1 MAWQG
6 GMAFAQASSLE
17 KGRFPAT
24 SKVWHGS
31 CLGRGTAPPRR
42 ISFRVSREGM
52 MLNASKMSQ
61 GLVAMVAALL
71 LTATAVGAAVG
82 PARALETAPVSLA
95 QAPVSGQALA

>member
-1 MAWQG
+1 
-6 GMAFAQASSLE
+6 
-17 KGRFPAT
+17 
-24 SKVWHGS
+24 
-31 CLGRGTAPPRR
+31 
-42 ISFRVSREGM
+42 

-95 QAPVSGQALA
+95 HAPVSGQAQA

>member
-1 MAWQG
+1 
-6 GMAFAQASSLE
+6 L
-17 KGRFPAT
+17 
-24 SKVWHGS
+24 
-31 CLGRGTAPPRR
+31 GTAPPEAHG
-42 ISFRVSREGM
+42 FRDFEEGK

-95 QAPVSGQALA
+95 EAPVSGQAQA

>member
-1 MAWQG
+1 
-6 GMAFAQASSLE
+6 
-17 KGRFPAT
+17 
-24 SKVWHGS
+24 
-31 CLGRGTAPPRR
+31 
-42 ISFRVSREGM
+42 

-95 QAPVSGQALA
+95 QTSVSSQAQA